1 MSRRISSAT
10 FVSKSL
16 GLNLFFL
23 RIMKEHSFFLQAGF
37 VQKNQ
42 DFIERANGFRLDF
55 EELLEE
61 AVDLANGNVSRVVL
75 NSGEVVTDKTIA
87 AEEKT
92 QFLSGVPFDIDL
104 TRRELML
111 RAGKGD
117 PNLEEIVEEF
127 NERVIRTVMGL
138 AELKTEILEGMLD
151 CTLVTFNYPLL
162 VEHIRREALFFIDH
176 LERLQRRVALDSTD
190 EIIEEKVFWDR
201 IMAEHSLFIAHLLDP
216 TENDLINAADNFA
229 ALFFDLEGRALKVQR
244 SRACIPPKLLRDEL
258 AATRQIR
265 DFNDTADQLILDCEI
280 RSIIIPLLADHVLR
294 ESNHFLA
301 LLTPAKTGSGNHRRP
316 CEE

>member
-1 MSRRISSAT
+1 VSKRISSGA
-10 FVSKSL
+10 FVSRSL

-42 DFIERANGFRLDF
+42 DLIERANQFRLDF

-92 QFLSGVPFDIDL
+92 EFLTGVPFDIGL

-117 PNLEEIVEEF
+117 PDLEETVEEF
-127 NERVIRTVMGL
+127 NERVIQAVMAL
-138 AELKTEILEGMLD
+138 VELKTDILEGMLD
-151 CTLVTFNYPLL
+151 CTLFTFNYPLL
-162 VEHIRREALFFIDH
+162 IEHIRREALFFIDH
-176 LERLQRRVALDSTD
+176 LERLQRRKALDPTA
-190 EIIEEKVFWDR
+190 EILEEKVFWDR

-216 TENDLINAADNFA
+216 TENDLINTADDFA
-229 ALFFDLEGRALKVQR
+229 AVFFALEDRALQVER
-244 SRACIPPKLLRDEL
+244 SRARIPQELMRDEIV
-258 AATRQIR
+258 ATRRIR
-265 DFNDTADQLILDCEI
+265 DFKDTANQLILDCEI

-294 ESNHFLA
+294 EANHFLA
-301 LLTPAKTGSGNHRRP
+301 LLTPDKTGSRNRP
-316 CEE
+316 CRAEE